1 MRCRL
6 HLWGENLSSREGL
19 ARPLLPPGTRGESR
33 GMEFAKGL
41 ASSAGK
47 GARSKFRARGHGHP
61 AKETAME
68 LLVKRPATNSSS
80 NGSSSP
86 PESLPIRLPENERI
100 KRYMDMAAS
109 MADGQNVPQPE
120 PEPEPG
126 PYP

>member
-1 MRCRL
+1 MD
-6 HLWGENLSSREGL
+6 
-19 ARPLLPPGTRGESR
+19 
-33 GMEFAKGL
+33 FAKGL
-41 ASSAGK
+41 GK
-47 GARSKFRARGHGHP
+47 GARSKFRARGQP
-61 AKETAME
+61 AKETAMEEPETAME

-80 NGSSSP
+80 NSSSSP

-109 MADGQNVPQPE
+109 MADGQNVPEPE